1 MERGLPAV
9 LTEATPARETS
20 VSRCLGALRQLILSG
35 ALLPGEKLH
44 QSDLAEQ
51 LNVSRI
57 PLREALST
65 LAAEGVL
72 DYKANTGYRVAR
84 FSSDDLSEIYLM
96 RRLLETEILST
107 VDLAH
112 VDVGEL
118 QQLNEDLRQTDPAKE
133 QDRYQK
139 VNLHFHFRLFE
150 YSPLGLVREEVSRL
164 WYMSSFYRSLYL
176 HEVRASLHV
185 IADHERIIRAV
196 EAGDVQELV
205 RASDDHRRGTENLV
219 VRRLGRSRLR

>member
-1 MERGLPAV
+1 VVIADTAPS
-9 LTEATPARETS
+9 RETS
-20 VSRCLGALRQLILSG
+20 VTRCLSALRKLILSG

-57 PLREALST
+57 PLREAMST

-107 VDLAH
+107 VDLAD
-112 VDVGEL
+112 VDVDEL
-118 QQLNEDLRQTDPAKE
+118 VQVNEELRRTDPAKD

-139 VNLHFHFRLFE
+139 MNAHFHFRLFE

-185 IADHERIIRAV
+185 IADHERIIQAV
-196 EAGDVQELV
+196 QAGDVEELV

>member
-1 MERGLPAV
+1 VVFTDTADG
-9 LTEATPARETS
+9 RETS
-20 VSRCLGALRQLILSG
+20 VTRCLGALRKLILSG
-35 ALLPGEKLH
+35 TLLPGEKVH
-44 QSDLAEQ
+44 QSELAEQ

-72 DYKANTGYRVAR
+72 DYKPNTGYRVSR

-107 VDLAH
+107 VDLSE
-112 VDVGEL
+112 VDVDEL
-118 QQLNEDLRQTDPAKE
+118 VELNDELRRTDPAE
-133 QDRYQK
+133 DQDRYQRL
-139 VNLHFHFRLFE
+139 NSRFHFRLFE
-150 YSPLGLVREEVSRL
+150 YSPLRLIRDEVSRL

-176 HEVRASLHV
+176 HEVQSSLHV
-185 IADHERIIRAV
+185 VSDHERIIQAV
-196 EAGDVQELV
+196 RAGDVKELV
-205 RASDDHRRGTENLV
+205 RASDEHRQGTENLV

>member
-1 MERGLPAV
+1 MFTDTAEG
-9 LTEATPARETS
+9 RETS
-20 VSRCLGALRQLILSG
+20 VTRCLGALRKLILSG
-35 ALLPGEKLH
+35 ALLPGEKVH
-44 QSDLAEQ
+44 QSELAEQ

-72 DYKANTGYRVAR
+72 DYKPNTGYRVSR

-107 VDLAH
+107 VDLSE
-112 VDVGEL
+112 VDVDEL
-118 QQLNEDLRQTDPAKE
+118 AQLNEELRRTDPAE
-133 QDRYQK
+133 DQDRYQK
-139 VNLHFHFRLFE
+139 LNLQFHFRLFE
-150 YSPLGLVREEVSRL
+150 YSPLRLIRDEVTRL

-176 HEVRASLHV
+176 HEVESSLHV
-185 IADHERIIRAV
+185 VSDHERIIQAV
-196 EAGDVQELV
+196 RTRDIKELV
-205 RASDDHRRGTENLV
+205 RASDEHRQGTENLV